1 MLNDYDKVVQAYASL
16 SHRGSGGEPNMTGKF
31 KGAFSRVR
39 SNLTSLD
46 NQPLSKAALVII
58 LFLDIFILTAIFNG
72 LDEHTRQL
80 ASPDDRIPYICREIV
95 INSRWN
101 ATNRTDNLSQIV
113 ISHST
118 RYYQVEEKKKER
130 HPICEPYV
138 TLLDQIKND
147 KELTAAFED
156 RDKFVQEARDLQR
169 EIGNLKGAYDTSL
182 LETIA
187 KQKHGQ
193 AHVQAL
199 QKGIRQKTETLNTLQ
214 GQINALDQRIN
225 ENGKIKLL
233 WERLQGLSDQD
244 RETLKADLR
253 RMYFWHPVKRL
264 GMQMIFLL
272 PLFAVFYV
280 WNNAS
285 IRKNCSIQK
294 LVSSHLLVV
303 SFIPIFFKIIETVY
317 DIIPKKLL
325 KKLIDLLESLK
336 LVAIWHYLVI
346 ALAVA
351 AALFLIYIFQKK
363 IFSREKSVE
372 RRIAKG
378 QCQECGKHL
387 PTGATACPFCGFA
400 QFKICN
406 SCGKQTLVYGKYCK
420 ECGKEQ

>member
-1 MLNDYDKVVQAYASL
+1 MSITA
-16 SHRGSGGEPNMTGKF
+16 KF
-31 KGAFSRVR
+31 KDAFSRVR

-46 NQPLSKAALVII
+46 SQPLSKAALVII

-80 ASPDDRIPYICREIV
+80 ASPDDRIPHTCREIV

-118 RYYQVEEKKKER
+118 RYYPFEEKKQDR
-130 HPICEPYV
+130 HPICEPYLDLV
-138 TLLDQIKND
+138 DQIKND

-156 RDKFVQEARDLQR
+156 RAKFVQEARDLQR

-187 KQKHGQ
+187 RQKQGQ
-193 AHVQAL
+193 AHVDAL
-199 QKGIRQKTETLNTLQ
+199 KKDIRQKTEALNTLQ
-214 GQINALDQRIN
+214 GQIVSLDQKIDG
-225 ENGKIKLL
+225 NGKVKLL

-244 RETLKADLR
+244 RDTLKTDLR
-253 RMYFWHPVKRL
+253 TMYFWHPVKRL

-272 PLFAVFYV
+272 PLFAVFYA
-280 WNNAS
+280 WNNGS
-285 IRKNCSIQK
+285 IKKNRGIQT

-346 ALAVA
+346 AAAVA

-363 IFSREKSVE
+363 IFSREKLIE
-372 RRIAKG
+372 RRIAKE
-378 QCQECGKHL
+378 QCQECGRHL
-387 PTGATACPFCGFA
+387 PPASPACPFCGFGQLA
-400 QFKICN
+400 ACKH
-406 SCGKQTLVYGKYCK
+406 CGKPTLVYGKHCR
-420 ECGKEQ
+420 ECGKAQ